1 MADGDRQRGRDQM
14 EVIKAVINEMASSK
28 LLYNYTDIMDA
39 ISDCFQTSMPKDMI
53 QSLVKMQIN
62 DMKKWNIVSC
72 SADGTG
78 TRSSTYS
85 IPQRDNLWVMIPDES
100 TIEHAKEL
108 IQQVIDG
115 KIISE

>member
-1 MADGDRQRGRDQM
+1 
-14 EVIKAVINEMASSK
+14 
-28 LLYNYTDIMDA
+28 
-39 ISDCFQTSMPKDMI
+39 MPKDMI

-62 DMKKWNIVSC
+62 DMKKWNIVTY

-78 TRSSTYS
+78 TRSATYS
-85 IPQRDNLWVMIPDES
+85 IPQRNNLWVMIPDES